1 MQMTNLKKV
10 LMELGNKL
18 VLERGFE
25 PVGDAAISPTIMA
38 DLTSD
43 KSTAYI
49 TMFTIWLNSN
59 PDARDVLRELG
70 VDWPMP
76 KGGR

>member
-1 MQMTNLKKV
+1 MTNLKKV

-18 VLERGFE
+18 VTERGHE

-43 KSTAYI
+43 RSTAYI

-59 PDARDVLRELG
+59 QDARDVLKEMG
-70 VDWPMP
+70 VEWPMP